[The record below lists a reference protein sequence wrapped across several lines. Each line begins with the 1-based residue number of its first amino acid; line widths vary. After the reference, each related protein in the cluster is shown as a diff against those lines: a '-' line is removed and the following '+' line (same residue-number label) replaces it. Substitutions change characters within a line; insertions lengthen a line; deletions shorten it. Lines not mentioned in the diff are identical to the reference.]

1 LERRSCQ
8 RPCCSDG
15 LNKLKGSTGQ
25 TQLQQITQ
33 YTRRAGLK
41 SYRSLPSPSACA
53 IAPLH
58 ARTPASGPVSG
69 SVSRRAAAVGAAF
82 GAAVLPTAL
91 LLGRL
96 QQVQRVDRANTAS
109 TDDRAHKLK
118 GSFLHPGVPRPKC
131 PRGHRASD
139 AASLSRSAGV
149 VRRKTPSDLR
159 HLK

>member
-109 TDDRAHKLK
+109 TDDRA
-118 GSFLHPGVPRPKC
+118 PQAQRVVP
-131 PRGHRASD
+131 S
-139 AASLSRSAGV
+139 SRS
-149 VRRKTPSDLR
+149 PSPQVPAWASGLGCCQPLEVGGGR
-159 HLK
+159 SSQNAK